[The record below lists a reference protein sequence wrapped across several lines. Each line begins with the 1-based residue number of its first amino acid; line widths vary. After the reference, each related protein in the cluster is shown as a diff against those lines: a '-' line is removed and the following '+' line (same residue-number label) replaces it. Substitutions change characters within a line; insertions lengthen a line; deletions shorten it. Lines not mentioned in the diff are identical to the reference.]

1 MASGCGSRCCCD
13 LHQLRLRLLP
23 RRCGAGWL
31 RAHHVIVSPLPPQHL
46 LPRYLFPVLIS
57 EPVLS
62 DPAWGGVNKPEVH
75 LSDRSRCSSAP
86 KNVQISTSRLKCDSP
101 GMLSAVVHPS
111 APALATPPKTPAP
124 PGRAQ
129 QCRMGPAA
137 VRAAASKGPWHDS
150 VRPSVR
156 PAHQPGARKKG
167 RAAGSCRAVFIKLL
181 LITVVT
187 AHPRDP
193 ALGYAT
199 CERAPRNSPYLFIYG
214 RAARDGSDKHK
225 GNGEIRRLWLQTT
238 RVSSAAPSPPS
249 RAPSAPLSSQIPNPS
264 SARLR

>member
-1 MASGCGSRCCCD
+1 MRQPRDAQCCCAS
-13 LHQLRLRLLP
+13 LSPCPCHPPPKLQHPQEGLS
-23 RRCGAGWL
+23 GAGWD
-31 RAHHVIVSPLPPQHL
+31 PLQCGQ
-46 LPRYLFPVLIS
+46 LPAR
-57 EPVLS
+57 
-62 DPAWGGVNKPEVH
+62 G
-75 LSDRSRCSSAP
+75 
-86 KNVQISTSRLKCDSP
+86 P
-101 GMLSAVVHPS
+101 GTIL
-111 APALATPPKTPAP
+111 
-124 PGRAQ
+124 
-129 QCRMGPAA
+129 
-137 VRAAASKGPWHDS
+137 S

-167 RAAGSCRAVFIKLL
+167 RAAGSCRALFIKLL
-181 LITVVT
+181 LITAVT